1 MMDVEYNGILASSLG
16 IYAKNIPDI
25 PAAVRKEKTVDIPGM
40 DGTLILLE
48 GAMNP
53 QKSKWILTLLEILT
67 DGMNVS
73 DLQKNGCQK
82 EVDCSG
88 LAVIRSITTRF

>member
-48 GAMNP
+48 GGYE
-53 QKSKWILTLLEILT
+53 STEIKV
-67 DGMNVS
+67 DFNFIGDS
-73 DLQKNGCQK
+73 DRWD
-82 EVDCSG
+82 ERFG
-88 LAVIRSITTRF
+88 LAKKSLLRTQPRMQTALNSERAPM

>member
-48 GAMNP
+48 GGYESTEIKVDFNFIGDSDRKKMAV
-53 QKSKWILTLLEILT
+53 KKRWIAPVWL
-67 DGMNVS
+67 
-73 DLQKNGCQK
+73 
-82 EVDCSG
+82 
-88 LAVIRSITTRF
+88 

>member
-1 MMDVEYNGILASSLG
+1 
-16 IYAKNIPDI
+16 
-25 PAAVRKEKTVDIPGM
+25 
-40 DGTLILLE
+40 
-48 GAMNP
+48 MNP

>member
-25 PAAVRKEKTVDIPGM
+25 PAAVR
-40 DGTLILLE
+40 
-48 GAMNP
+48 NP

-67 DGMNVS
+67 DGMNVL

>member
-48 GAMNP
+48 GGYESTEIKVRADGNISMTM
-53 QKSKWILTLLEILT
+53 QLLRCHHSMANSCSVLKIKKKEI
-67 DGMNVS
+67 
-73 DLQKNGCQK
+73 Q
-82 EVDCSG
+82 E
-88 LAVIRSITTRF
+88 